1 MGLSTIGAT
10 LGFELSILIDSYKNI
25 LECFEERVLQG
36 VGQHGSAWSWWQVRY
51 AGVIWFDFHVLQL
64 LLNIFTQ

>member
-36 VGQHGSAWSWWQVRY
+36 VGQHGSAWSW
-51 AGVIWFDFHVLQL
+51 
-64 LLNIFTQ
+64 